1 LTVNKNTI
9 EALKNLGLSDYE
21 TRAYIANIS
30 LISATATEISLE
42 SNVPRSKIYE
52 ILKSLAKKGFVE
64 IEKGKPLK
72 FNVVPPHEIF
82 ETSRREIKE
91 RLDDAET
98 ELNFIYENQIPKVP
112 APIWLVN
119 GPEKNVNKELEIISR
134 AKNSLFILGGF
145 MFQNEIPELKKRLN
159 KVIKRGVTTKMVLAP
174 SCVIDDDKI
183 DIVKEIGELDCE
195 MKIFQVPHIKI
206 VIRDE
211 KEMIITFCKR
221 IENNLISQTA
231 IGIWNQH
238 NEFVETI
245 SGVYNFIWTV
255 EPFNN
260 PTALKK
266 QSKKYEN
273 IPPKP

>member
-1 LTVNKNTI
+1 
-9 EALKNLGLSDYE
+9 
-21 TRAYIANIS
+21 
-30 LISATATEISLE
+30 
-42 SNVPRSKIYE
+42 
-52 ILKSLAKKGFVE
+52 
-64 IEKGKPLK
+64 
-72 FNVVPPHEIF
+72 
-82 ETSRREIKE
+82 
-91 RLDDAET
+91 
-98 ELNFIYENQIPKVP
+98 
-112 APIWLVN
+112 
-119 GPEKNVNKELEIISR
+119 
-134 AKNSLFILGGF
+134 
-145 MFQNEIPELKKRLN
+145 
-159 KVIKRGVTTKMVLAP
+159 
-174 SCVIDDDKI
+174 
-183 DIVKEIGELDCE
+183 

-255 EPFNN
+255 EPFSN